1 MDWKTLYRDLSTRNW
16 LILLFLSSISFFVM
30 SNSLTLGV
38 ILGGLVI
45 IVNFNIL
52 QRTIC
57 RSFSPEGIM
66 THKITVILK
75 YYLRLLALGVI
86 IYVLITKGW
95 VDPVGLAIG
104 LSTVVISIVS
114 FGISRAWKT
123 YSTEAT

>member
-1 MDWKTLYRDLSTRNW
+1 MDWKTLYKDLSTRNW
-16 LILLFLSSISFFVM
+16 LILLFLSSSSFFMM

-57 RSFSPEGIM
+57 RAFSPEGIM
-66 THKITVILK
+66 TDKITVILK

>member
-57 RSFSPEGIM
+57 RAFSSERIM
-66 THKITVILK
+66 TGKITVILK